1 MSGSDK
7 DKSEALLKQIDDM
20 LAGGLVTETEPFPE
34 TDKEFA
40 ELLTQ
45 LRHIEPD
52 EKSLEKK
59 LVIGGFLNHP
69 YGPEGQRCME
79 CMYFLVHRKWCDL
92 PELSVPVE
100 ADWWCRLWRI

>member
-1 MSGSDK
+1 MSGSDRDSAGDVLK
-7 DKSEALLKQIDDM
+7 RIADLLK
-20 LAGGLVTETEPFPE
+20 GGLQTQTEPFPE

-40 ELLTQ
+40 EILTV
-45 LRHIEPD
+45 LRQIEPGNG
-52 EKSLEKK
+52 SLEKK
-59 LVIGGFLNHP
+59 LVIAGFVDKP
-69 YGPEGQRCME
+69 YGPERQRCME